1 MPLYNMTTE
10 SIAMA
15 IATLERAVDRE
26 LIEEEKYKGLMA
38 YLETQKE
45 TYHVTTLQVEQAQ
58 NALDDWEDMVDYTG
72 MSEEEMDMQ
81 AEQDND
87 DLYRSAEDLLNDFN
101 QDFEKDDDVMMR
113 EEEAKMIEWKKSTDA
128 VKAWLKMNDKE
139 RKASTAASKKWV
151 SEWISV
157 RDASK

>member
-1 MPLYNMTTE
+1 MPLYNENTE

-45 TYHVTTLQVEQAQ
+45 TYRVTALHVEQAQ
-58 NALDDWEDMVDYTG
+58 NTLDDWEDMVDYRG
-72 MSEEEMDMQ
+72 MSKEEMDMQ
-81 AEQDND
+81 EEQDND
-87 DLYRSAEDLLNDFN
+87 DLYRSAEEMLDDFN
-101 QDFEKDDDVMMR
+101 QNFEKNDDEMLR
-113 EEEAKMIEWKKSTDA
+113 EEETKMREWKKSTDA

-139 RKASTAASKKWV
+139 RAESTSSSKKWV
-151 SEWISV
+151 SEWISE
-157 RDASK
+157 RASK

>member
-26 LIEEEKYKGLMA
+26 LIEEEKYKGLQA

-45 TYHVTTLQVEQAQ
+45 TYHVTLLHVEQAQ
-58 NALDDWEDMVDYTG
+58 NTLDDWEDMVDYRG

-81 AEQDND
+81 EEQDND
-87 DLYRSAEDLLNDFN
+87 DLYRSAEELLGDFN
-101 QDFEKDDDVMMR
+101 QDFEKDDDEMLR
-113 EEEAKMIEWKKSTDA
+113 EEETKMREWKKSTDA
-128 VKAWLKMNDKE
+128 VKAWVKMKDKE
-139 RKASTAASKKWV
+139 REISTADSKKWV
-151 SEWISV
+151 SEWV
-157 RDASK
+157 QARDAK

>member
-45 TYHVTTLQVEQAQ
+45 TYHVTDLHVEQAQ
-58 NALDDWEDMVDYTG
+58 NTLDDWEDMVDYRG

-81 AEQDND
+81 EEQDND
-87 DLYRSAEDLLNDFN
+87 DLYRSAEELLGDFN
-101 QDFEKDDDVMMR
+101 QDFEKDDDEMLR
-113 EEEAKMIEWKKSTDA
+113 EEETKMREWKKSTDA
-128 VKAWLKMNDKE
+128 VKTWLKMNDKE
-139 RKASTAASKKWV
+139 REVSTAASKKWV
-151 SEWISV
+151 SEWISE
-157 RDASK
+157 RASK